1 MKNTLFLRFYMAL
14 LQGLLGGTTPVK
26 LCIETILSRQHGR
39 LLGTKFQ
46 RPLMFE
52 KWIQK
57 SHIFI
62 FSFFETLFWADFPLN
77 IAKGI

>member
-1 MKNTLFLRFYMAL
+1 MAL

-26 LCIETILSRQHGR
+26 LCIETILSRHHGR

-46 RPLMFE
+46 RPLMF
-52 KWIQK
+52 
-57 SHIFI
+57 HIFI
-62 FSFFETLFWADFPLN
+62 FSFFETLFWAHFPLD